1 MLQANPSLTPNQ
13 VKAILQY
20 TSEVHPA
27 YNPLTQ
33 GAGFL
38 NAKGAVELARF
49 LRAPAVPYPS
59 SSRWAAR
66 LVWGNHLVRG
76 GRLTADANAWST
88 NVTWGAAPTAAGQ
101 HIDWG
106 VICSTANCVAG
117 SGTPNRW
124 GADLRQQH
132 VQQRHLGRGHSQNV
146 VWGSTCGGADCSGP
160 WTIGV
165 TGYPL
170 SGTEGAAVVWGT
182 TNGAAVVWGTSCSDP
197 SCEPVI
203 WNNP

>member
-1 MLQANPSLTPNQ
+1 M
-13 VKAILQY
+13 
-20 TSEVHPA
+20 
-27 YNPLTQ
+27 
-33 GAGFL
+33 
-38 NAKGAVELARF
+38 
-49 LRAPAVPYPS
+49 
-59 SSRWAAR
+59 
-66 LVWGNHLVRG
+66 
-76 GRLTADANAWST
+76 
-88 NVTWGAAPTAAGQ
+88 TWGAAPTAAGQ

-124 GADLRQQH
+124 GATCANSTCSS
-132 VQQRHLGRGHSQNV
+132 VTWGVGSQNV
-146 VWGSTCGGADCSGP
+146 VWGSTCGGADCSEP

-170 SGTEGAAVVWGT
+170 SGTEGTAVVWGT